1 MPQSVLDA
9 VVNHT
14 VRESEIGGYEAAD
27 EAGAAI
33 DSTYDV
39 VASLINAK
47 PTEILFGYVS
57 YGMDFLD
64 PVNMLSVWKSGGRH
78 SWSNPEFDKA
88 LAEAGSFPG
97 DPTERLNMFHDV
109 EKILVE
115 DVPAV
120 FIYHVKLIQLIK
132 PWLLGEFKEPDNNCI
147 AAAHWPGYTTM
158 STMPEELYI
167 GKDAPGRG

>member
-1 MPQSVLDA
+1 MC
-9 VVNHT
+9 
-14 VRESEIGGYEAAD
+14 R
-27 EAGAAI
+27 
-33 DSTYDV
+33 
-39 VASLINAK
+39 
-47 PTEILFGYVS
+47 

-78 SWSNPEFDKA
+78 SWSNPDFDA
-88 LAEAGSFPG
+88 GLAAAGSFPG

-120 FIYHVKLIQLIK
+120 FIYHVKLLQLIR
-132 PWLLGEFKEPDNNCI
+132 PWVAGEFKEPDNNGI

-167 GKDAPGRG
+167 GVDAPGRG

>member
-1 MPQSVLDA
+1 MWLRNATPLDQS
-9 VVNHT
+9 
-14 VRESEIGGYEAAD
+14 I
-27 EAGAAI
+27 GAACASMI
-33 DSTYDV
+33 KENLGIEVEVSNRDQKLFTDS
-39 VASLINAK
+39 LNAK

-78 SWSNPEFDKA
+78 SWSNPDFDAA

-97 DPTERLNMFHDV
+97 DPAERINMFHGV

-120 FIYHVKLIQLIK
+120 FIYHVKLLQLIK
-132 PWLLGEFKEPDNNCI
+132 PWVKGEFKEPDNNGI

-167 GKDAPGRG
+167 GVDAVGRG